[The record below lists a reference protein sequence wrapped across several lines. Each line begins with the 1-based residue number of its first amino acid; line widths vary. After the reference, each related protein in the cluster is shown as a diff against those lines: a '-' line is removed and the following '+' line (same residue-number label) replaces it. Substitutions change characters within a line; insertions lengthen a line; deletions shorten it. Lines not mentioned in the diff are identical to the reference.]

1 MKGVLYVMT
10 TVVPGLVKIGKTNT
24 SNFEERM
31 YKLESDGYK
40 NITGLKRLFAIEV
53 EDYDQKEKMLHT
65 IFSKS
70 NIEGTELFAVD
81 KNLVVQFLSSFEGR
95 IIYPPEKS
103 REDIFNEASREECTY
118 QRLVREGFI
127 EEKISNLDYPK
138 KKPFRFSIVDIGIG
152 EELAYID
159 DPSIVVTVV
168 SDNEV
173 SYNGEI
179 YSLSTL
185 AEKLKGLKAVQG
197 SLYFTYKGERLTDL
211 CRRKEYEKG

>member
-10 TVVPGLVKIGKTNT
+10 TVVPGLVKLGKTNT

-81 KNLVVQFLSSFEGR
+81 KNLVVQLLSSFEGR

-103 REDIFNEASREECTY
+103 RDDIFDEASIEESVY
-118 QRLVREGFI
+118 QRVVREGFVK
-127 EEKISNLDYPK
+127 EKISNLDYSK
-138 KKPFRFSIVDIGIG
+138 KKPFRFSMVDIGIG
-152 EELAYID
+152 EELVYID
-159 DPSIVVTVV
+159 NPSIVVTVA
-168 SDNEV
+168 SDNKV
-173 SYNGEI
+173 SYNGKI
-179 YSLSTL
+179 FSLSAL
-185 AEKLKGLKAVQG
+185 AEELKGLKAVRG
-197 SLYFTYKGERLTDL
+197 PLYFTYKGERLTDL
-211 CRRKEYEKG
+211 RRIKEYEKG

>member
-1 MKGVLYVMT
+1 MKGVLYIMT

-81 KNLVVQFLSSFEGR
+81 KNLVVQLLSSFEGR

-103 REDIFNEASREECTY
+103 RDDIFDEASTRESIY
-118 QRLVREGFI
+118 QRIIKEGPI
-127 EEKISNLDYPK
+127 KENLSNLDYSK
-138 KKPFRFSIVDIGIG
+138 KKPFRFSMVDIGIG
-152 EELAYID
+152 EELIYID
-159 DPSIVVTVV
+159 NPSIVVTVV
-168 SDNEV
+168 SDNKV

-179 YSLSTL
+179 FSLSAL
-185 AEKLKGLKAVQG
+185 AEKLKGLKAIQG
-197 SLYFTYKGERLTDL
+197 PLYFTYKGERLTDL
-211 CRRKEYEKG
+211 KRRKEYEKG

>member
-81 KNLVVQFLSSFEGR
+81 KNLVV
-95 IIYPPEKS
+95 
-103 REDIFNEASREECTY
+103 
-118 QRLVREGFI
+118 
-127 EEKISNLDYPK
+127 
-138 KKPFRFSIVDIGIG
+138 
-152 EELAYID
+152 
-159 DPSIVVTVV
+159 
-168 SDNEV
+168 
-173 SYNGEI
+173 
-179 YSLSTL
+179 
-185 AEKLKGLKAVQG
+185 
-197 SLYFTYKGERLTDL
+197 
-211 CRRKEYEKG
+211 

>member
-81 KNLVVQFLSSFEGR
+81 KNLVVQLLSSFEGR

-103 REDIFNEASREECTY
+103 RDDIFDEASTRESIY
-118 QRLVREGFI
+118 QRIIKEGPVK
-127 EEKISNLDYPK
+127 ENLSNLDYPK
-138 KKPFRFSIVDIGIG
+138 KKPFRFSMIDIGIR
-152 EELAYID
+152 EELIYID

-168 SDNEV
+168 SDNKV

-179 YSLSTL
+179 FSLSAL

-197 SLYFTYKGERLTDL
+197 PLYFTYKGERLTDL
-211 CRRKEYEKG
+211 RRRKEYEKG